1 MTFKVKNTVWNKR
14 KSRTRNDIFR
24 AQYIIKLSIKFH
36 KRENDISEDHWTW
49 PKYSE
54 ENNYGQA
61 QIEDGHINFLSA
73 TNIIHD
79 L

>member
-1 MTFKVKNTVWNKR
+1 M
-14 KSRTRNDIFR
+14 
-24 AQYIIKLSIKFH
+24 KLSIKFH